1 MKKFNTHTTSITQSS
16 DTQVKAREEL
26 WDYFIEG
33 SMPDAEK
40 ERNLGLYIRSQNLAR
55 ILTISAIYQKIKHL
69 PGSIMDYGTW
79 RGQNFI
85 LCENLRAIYEPFNK
99 QRKIFAFDTF
109 EGYYSSDPADQ
120 SDNSSFHNGQY
131 STGNDYDQSL
141 LKLMNI
147 HESNNILSNVK
158 SDHQIIKGDILNT
171 LPTFLQ
177 EQKNLLVALAFF
189 DMNLEEPTSFAL
201 EKTLEHSMPGTHLV
215 FMQLQ
220 RDFLPGEGISYINKI
235 LGKRKHSIHLAAEYP
250 SITIIEIL

>member
-85 LCENLRAIYEPFNK
+85 LCEN
-99 QRKIFAFDTF
+99 
-109 EGYYSSDPADQ
+109 
-120 SDNSSFHNGQY
+120 
-131 STGNDYDQSL
+131 
-141 LKLMNI
+141 
-147 HESNNILSNVK
+147 
-158 SDHQIIKGDILNT
+158 
-171 LPTFLQ
+171 
-177 EQKNLLVALAFF
+177 
-189 DMNLEEPTSFAL
+189 
-201 EKTLEHSMPGTHLV
+201 
-215 FMQLQ
+215 
-220 RDFLPGEGISYINKI
+220 
-235 LGKRKHSIHLAAEYP
+235 
-250 SITIIEIL
+250 